1 MSNFFSSSSPYYHRE
16 RKLGQTLVIKHY
28 LEIISKF
35 QEHPCT
41 YKMGIWILVSQT
53 DIGYFDDL
61 SKHHAS
67 LVPRHLSLIF
77 HDHLTNHYDIQCT

>member
-1 MSNFFSSSSPYYHRE
+1 MQGEELGRE
-16 RKLGQTLVIKHY
+16 TYQTLPRNH
-28 LEIISKF
+28 ISIF
-35 QEHPCT
+35 EEHPCT
-41 YKMGIWILVSQT
+41 YSMGIWILVSQT
-53 DIGYFDDL
+53 DIGYLDDL